1 MDLIKDYK
9 HINNAYTKKI
19 RIVKYTEGENI
30 TIEKEGVK
38 DICEIIISQINQ
50 EYNTIQK
57 QQRENFIVN
66 KKLEI
71 ADKVQKDEKYNRNF
85 SPKIIQIFLQNQN
98 YLSSILYMNEQYK
111 INTIIYN
118 RSNDTYYKTSLM
130 KYPILLCEYKN
141 NSWHYLENKGYID
154 DSQFN
159 SLEEL
164 SNILTLDTDI
174 MIFKSPLQPIS
185 KYKLKDLEEL
195 CNEKHIDIMRPP
207 PFEGKRK
214 LKKELYDELLLKCIN

>member
-9 HINNAYTKKI
+9 HINNAYTKII

-71 ADKVQKDEKYNRNF
+71 ADKVQKDE
-85 SPKIIQIFLQNQN
+85 
-98 YLSSILYMNEQYK
+98 
-111 INTIIYN
+111 
-118 RSNDTYYKTSLM
+118 
-130 KYPILLCEYKN
+130 
-141 NSWHYLENKGYID
+141 
-154 DSQFN
+154 
-159 SLEEL
+159 
-164 SNILTLDTDI
+164 
-174 MIFKSPLQPIS
+174 
-185 KYKLKDLEEL
+185 
-195 CNEKHIDIMRPP
+195 
-207 PFEGKRK
+207 
-214 LKKELYDELLLKCIN
+214 